1 MPRGKAA
8 GLRSFCSNVKD
19 WIAAVNDSRISL
31 YNRCMQPEVY
41 RPILLSRRGE
51 ALAWLS
57 TGLMLVGWVI
67 LILRGID
74 VPNFAPF
81 MTIFLLL
88 ASLSISLGNWMDRK
102 SVIHLSDQR
111 VEFLNGVRHV
121 TLTWEQVQQIEVAGS
136 TWGNKVQ
143 VYGDLGHFTFR
154 ALGEVKAYGEVKGRM
169 GFEQGDLIVEKM
181 VMNAHLKEVARDG
194 NRLVYART

>member
-1 MPRGKAA
+1 MPRAFAA
-8 GLRSFCSNVKD
+8 RLQSFCSEFKD
-19 WIAAVNDSRISL
+19 WSAAVNDCRICL
-31 YNRCMQPEVY
+31 YNRCMQAEIY

-67 LILRGID
+67 LLLRGQD

-88 ASLSISLGNWMDRK
+88 ASLSISLGNWVDRK
-102 SVIHLSDQR
+102 SVIHLGDQG
-111 VEFLNGVRHV
+111 VEFFNGLRHV
-121 TLTWEQVQQIEVAGS
+121 TLTWEQVQEVEIAGS

-143 VYGDLGHFTFR
+143 VYGDLGHFNFR
-154 ALGEVKAYGEVKGRM
+154 ALGEMKAYGEVKGRM
-169 GFEQGDLIVEKM
+169 GFEQGDLIVEKII
-181 VMNAHLKEVARDG
+181 MNAHLKEVARDG
-194 NRLVYART
+194 NRIVYART

>member
-1 MPRGKAA
+1 
-8 GLRSFCSNVKD
+8 
-19 WIAAVNDSRISL
+19 
-31 YNRCMQPEVY
+31 MQAEIY

-67 LILRGID
+67 LLLRGQD

-88 ASLSISLGNWMDRK
+88 ASLSISLGNWVDRK
-102 SVIHLSDQR
+102 SVIHLGDQG
-111 VEFLNGVRHV
+111 VEFFNGLRHV
-121 TLTWEQVQQIEVAGS
+121 TLTWEQVQQVEIAGS

-143 VYGDLGHFTFR
+143 VYGDLGHFNFR
-154 ALGEVKAYGEVKGRM
+154 TLGEMKAYGEVKGRM
-169 GFEQGDLIVEKM
+169 GFEQGDLIVEKIIM
-181 VMNAHLKEVARDG
+181 SAHLKEVARDG
-194 NRLVYART
+194 NRIVYART

>member
-1 MPRGKAA
+1 MPRAKAA
-8 GLRSFCSNVKD
+8 RLQPFCSDVKD
-19 WIAAVNDSRISL
+19 RSAAVNDCRICL
-31 YNRCMQPEVY
+31 YNRRMQPEVY

-67 LILRGID
+67 LLLRGQD

-88 ASLSISLGNWMDRK
+88 ASLSISLGNWVDRK
-102 SVIHLSDQR
+102 SVIHLGDQG
-111 VEFLNGVRHV
+111 VEFFNGLRHV
-121 TLTWEQVQQIEVAGS
+121 TLTWEQVQQVEIAGS

-143 VYGDLGHFTFR
+143 VYGDLGHFNFR
-154 ALGEVKAYGEVKGRM
+154 ALGEMKAYGEVKGRM
-169 GFEQGDLIVEKM
+169 GFEQGDLIVEKII
-181 VMNAHLKEVARDG
+181 MNAHLKEVARDG
-194 NRLVYART
+194 NRIVYART